1 MSEWIF
7 DLTDVPRGR
16 IEERINAKGNP
27 YRVFIQTTVW
37 AANKDGK
44 VYMTHWEPKD
54 PKEPSVGRW
63 MGWSEGDEPAA
74 WMPFVKPVH
83 PGLSDDET
91 KAKRAKALDELG
103 ELDGELLA

>member
-44 VYMTHWEPKD
+44 VQRQRSMNTGANKTNYVPVWL
-54 PKEPSVGRW
+54 RW
-63 MGWSEGDEPAA
+63 MRVFPWWMRRSMARRWRRIAHIRANWAEFIVTGRIGDD
-74 WMPFVKPVH
+74 KT
-83 PGLSDDET
+83 S
-91 KAKRAKALDELG
+91 
-103 ELDGELLA
+103 